1 MTSKPTA
8 VAIKKKQ
15 IKRGKYKKNL
25 YEINVNGKKHNLLS
39 DVDLKD
45 SLLKK
50 IKRTAKERK
59 KDRVT
64 NVT

>member
-1 MTSKPTA
+1 MAKIT
-8 VAIKKKQ
+8 KKQ
-15 IKRGKYKKNL
+15 IKRGRYKKNL
-25 YEINVNGKKHNLLS
+25 YEIEVDGKKHNLLS

-50 IKRTAKERK
+50 IKRAAKERENK
-59 KDRVT
+59 RVT